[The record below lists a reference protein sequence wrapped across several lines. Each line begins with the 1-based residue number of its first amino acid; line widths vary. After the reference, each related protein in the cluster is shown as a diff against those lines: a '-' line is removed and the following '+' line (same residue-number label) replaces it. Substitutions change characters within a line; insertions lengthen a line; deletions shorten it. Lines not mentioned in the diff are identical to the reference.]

1 MRSVLALIS
10 ALGALALAIWLNQEV
25 VSPPARQIIPG
36 STPLKTSTWKA
47 QLSLLD
53 EPSSD
58 RWVYLSGNTTCLNV
72 TKCQLFDAAVIKVY
86 QNGQTLSNKLS
97 FVDCDA
103 DPVLCHSWL
112 LEPPALMHIAP
123 NKDSETKDTGRSHVV
138 MRPIQLPILN
148 FSQILPEQSGDATPE
163 EEISHIMS
171 DEFRVESVG
180 VWDGF
185 LNPFTGALGK
195 HGGGNVWG
203 KLKYRLGWLP
213 ISQQTLVIGFFLIVR
228 LGIRM
233 LGPSRTEQTAADMV
247 VAPGSLNDG
256 PAE

>member
-1 MRSVLALIS
+1 MRSVLVLLS
-10 ALGALALAIWLNQEV
+10 ALGALVLAIWVNQEV
-25 VSPPARQIIPG
+25 ESPPARQVIPG
-36 STPLKTSTWKA
+36 STPLKTSTWKS

-53 EPSSD
+53 EDSSD
-58 RWVYLSGNTTCLNV
+58 RWVYLSGNATCPNA
-72 TKCQLFDAAVIKVY
+72 TDCQLFDTAVIKAH
-86 QNGQTLSNKLS
+86 QNGQTLS

-112 LEPPALMHIAP
+112 LEPPALMHIAS
-123 NKDSETKDTGRSHVV
+123 NKDAETEHTGLSHVV

-148 FSQILPEQSGDATPE
+148 SSQILPEQFSDATAE
-163 EEISHIMS
+163 EQINHVMS
-171 DEFRVESVG
+171 DDFHVERVG

-195 HGGGNVWG
+195 YGGGIVWG

-233 LGPSRTEQTAADMV
+233 LGPSHTETTAADMV
-247 VAPGSLNDG
+247 VPPGSLNDP